1 MTTDPLY
8 AYISDKGPIGQYRIL
23 HNGKGAGTLKPME
36 LVVYQDIITEMV
48 FVREFSNFQKQMA
61 LIPVDCVY

>member
-8 AYISDKGPIGQYRIL
+8 AYISETGPIGQYRIL
-23 HNGKGAGTLKPME
+23 LNGKGAGTLKPME

>member
-8 AYISDKGPIGQYRIL
+8 AYLSETGPKGQYRIL
-23 HNGKGAGTLKPME
+23 HNGKGAGPLKPME
-36 LVVYQDIITEMV
+36 LVIYQDIITAEIY
-48 FVREFSNFQKQMA
+48 VREFENFQKQMV